1 MNKAAVT
8 QAQLKRAFA
17 VAADLG
23 HPVAGL
29 RVRPDGA
36 VDLLFGDPLT
46 APPPPSPPADDDGSW
61 EAYDREH
68 GHDQA

>member
-23 HPVAGL
+23 RSVAGI
-29 RVRPDGA
+29 RVHPDGCA
-36 VDLLFGDPLT
+36 DILFGEPLT
-46 APPPPSPPADDDGSW
+46 PPCNPAPAADDGSW

-68 GHDQA
+68 GRDQA